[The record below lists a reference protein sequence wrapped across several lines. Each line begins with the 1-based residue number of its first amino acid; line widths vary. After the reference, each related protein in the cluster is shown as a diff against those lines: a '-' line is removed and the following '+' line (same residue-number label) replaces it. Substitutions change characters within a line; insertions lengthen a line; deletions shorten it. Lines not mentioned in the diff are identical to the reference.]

1 MTHPVLESVL
11 AGLTGLEGFRM
22 ACLVDPVTGTV
33 VDAVPATSDPRQIE
47 IASSGLADLVR
58 ALMGMGARLTP
69 SSETQDVVIT
79 MTEAV
84 YIVRLLPVGSAGSLA
99 LLLVIERG
107 PAALAFALREV
118 RRLALDGTP
127 AR

>member
-11 AGLTGLEGFRM
+11 SGLTGLEGFRM

-33 VDAVPATSDPRQIE
+33 VEAVPATSDPRQVE
-47 IASSGLADLVR
+47 VASSGLADLVR

-79 MTEAV
+79 LTEAV
-84 YIVRLLPVGSAGSLA
+84 YIIRLLPVGGAGPLA